1 MRPCAIIVVIALAAT
16 LAAAADQVNVDK
28 CEHEFGA
35 ALTAAQTAQSVSG
48 ECDAF
53 TALAKCL
60 RSHLRSGMVVM
71 HAVHRSSEFHV
82 CCNTAVQTMGSLAG
96 TTHVNEIITRA
107 VARPTACDIQACKT
121 SDLHDGCCISHHN
134 RCNSYSASVPLG
146 RPQCK

>member
-1 MRPCAIIVVIALAAT
+1 MRPSAVIVVIALAAA

-60 RSHLRSGMVVM
+60 RSHLRSGM
-71 HAVHRSSEFHV
+71 
-82 CCNTAVQTMGSLAG
+82 
-96 TTHVNEIITRA
+96 
-107 VARPTACDIQACKT
+107 P
-121 SDLHDGCCISHHN
+121 
-134 RCNSYSASVPLG
+134 
-146 RPQCK
+146 